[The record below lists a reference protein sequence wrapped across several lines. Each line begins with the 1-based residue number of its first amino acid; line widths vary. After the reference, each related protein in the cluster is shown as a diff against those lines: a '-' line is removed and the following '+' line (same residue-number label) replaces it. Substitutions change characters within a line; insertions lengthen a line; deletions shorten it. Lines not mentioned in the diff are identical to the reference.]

1 MFAKS
6 AAGPSARL
14 AVGLAAGLAV
24 AAAAAGCVPG
34 PALTAE
40 GYHRHV
46 EQSATALLS
55 AVRTGTLAARL
66 AEEGRAFGPAL
77 DTAVSGAED
86 DARSVADTFASRQP
100 PTPGE
105 DAVRDRLTG
114 LADNAG
120 DGLGDLRIALRR
132 GDDATARQAA
142 GDLAD
147 TAQSLEAV
155 LAAEARR

>member
-1 MFAKS
+1 MGES
-6 AAGPSARL
+6 AGRGRRRRAA
-14 AVGLAAGLAV
+14 AALAAAV
-24 AAAAAGCVPG
+24 LAAGCVPG
-34 PALTAE
+34 PALTVE

-55 AVRTGTLAARL
+55 AVRTGTLVARL
-66 AEEGRAFGPAL
+66 AEDDRAFSTTL

-114 LADNAG
+114 LAENAG
-120 DGLGDLRIALRR
+120 DGLADLRIALRR
-132 GDDATARQAA
+132 GDDASARRAA